1 MGKTMTY
8 ESLTGRK
15 FNGCHQLAVLLT
27 QHMTPRQAIAVCR
40 ENGWHGV
47 GEAVREQARIVTA
60 QPAAAQ
66 RVRH

>member
-1 MGKTMTY
+1 MTY

-27 QHMTPRQAIAVCR
+27 QHMTPSQAIAVCR

-47 GEAVREQARIVTA
+47 GSAIREQSRIVTA
-60 QPAAAQ
+60 QPPARPAA
-66 RVRH
+66 RH